1 MEEKRLM
8 FYDDIFKFNAKK
20 KKRKII
26 AENKELV
33 TKTIKLLKQNKKSL
47 HHLDDSFLR
56 TTAHGMIRF
65 TDWLL
70 SNYYEILWNVDGDYD
85 LSIFD
90 EEIVDYKEFNKTIRL
105 CLKKVIREVEKLKR
119 YPNRGEKYRD
129 VLYCKF
135 ISMRDKTIAEIQKEL
150 GICNSQ
156 FYRLTDEAMSY
167 LVLNMWDYYFF
178 NKNERV
184 KSMLRLKEIITY

>member
-1 MEEKRLM
+1 MKEKRLK
-8 FYDDIFKFNAKK
+8 FYDDIFKPNTKK
-20 KKRKII
+20 KKRRII
-26 AENKELV
+26 TENKELV

-47 HHLDDSFLR
+47 HHLDDSSLR
-56 TTAHGMIRF
+56 TVVYGMIRF

-70 SNYYEILWNVDGDYD
+70 SNYHEILWNVDEDYD
-85 LSIFD
+85 FSFFD
-90 EEIVDYKEFNKTIRL
+90 EEIVDYKEFNKIISL

-129 VLYCKF
+129 VLYYQF

>member
-1 MEEKRLM
+1 M

-26 AENKELV
+26 TENKELV

-47 HHLDDSFLR
+47 HHLDDIFLR
-56 TTAHGMIRF
+56 TTVYGMIRF

-70 SNYYEILWNVDGDYD
+70 SNYHEILWNVDGDYD

-90 EEIVDYKEFNKTIRL
+90 EEIVDYKEFNKIIKL
-105 CLKKVIREVEKLKR
+105 CLKKVIREVENLKR
-119 YPNRGEKYRD
+119 VPNRGEKYRD
-129 VLYCKF
+129 VLYYQF
-135 ISMRDKTIAEIQKEL
+135 ISMRDKTVAVIQKEL

-156 FYRLTDEAMSY
+156 FYRLTDEAMSC

-178 NKNERV
+178 NRNERV

>member
-1 MEEKRLM
+1 MEENNLK
-8 FYDDIFKFNAKK
+8 FYNDIFPSKRQ

-26 AENKELV
+26 TENKEIV

-47 HHLDDSFLR
+47 HHLDDIFLR
-56 TTAHGMIRF
+56 TTVHGMIRF

-70 SNYYEILWNVDGDYD
+70 SNYYEIQWNVDGEYD
-85 LSIFD
+85 FSFFD

-105 CLKKVIREVEKLKR
+105 CLKKVIREVEKLKT

-129 VLYCKF
+129 VLYYQF
-135 ISMRDKTIAEIQKEL
+135 ISMRDKTVAEIQKEL

-167 LVLNMWDYYFF
+167 LVLNLWDYYFF

-184 KSMLRLKEIITY
+184 KLMLKLKEIIT

>member
-1 MEEKRLM
+1 MEEKRLK
-8 FYDDIFKFNAKK
+8 FYNDIFPSKRQ

-26 AENKELV
+26 TENKELV

-47 HHLDDSFLR
+47 HYLDDSLLR
-56 TTAHGMIRF
+56 TTVHGMIRF

-70 SNYYEILWNVDGDYD
+70 SNYHEILWNVDGDYD

-129 VLYCKF
+129 VLYYQF
-135 ISMRDKTIAEIQKEL
+135 ISMRDKTVAEIQKEL

-156 FYRLTDEAMSY
+156 FYRLTDEAMSH
-167 LVLNMWDYYFF
+167 LVLSLWDY
-178 NKNERV
+178 
-184 KSMLRLKEIITY
+184 

>member
-1 MEEKRLM
+1 MKEKRLK
-8 FYDDIFKFNAKK
+8 FYDDIFLNTKK

-26 AENKELV
+26 AENNELV

-56 TTAHGMIRF
+56 TTVHGMIRF

-70 SNYYEILWNVDGDYD
+70 SNYHEILWNVDEDYD
-85 LSIFD
+85 FSFFD
-90 EEIVDYKEFNKTIRL
+90 EEIVDYKEFNKIIRL

-119 YPNRGEKYRD
+119 YLNRGEKYRD
-129 VLYCKF
+129 VLYYQF
-135 ISMRDKTIAEIQKEL
+135 ISMRDKTVVEIQKEL

>member
-1 MEEKRLM
+1 MEENRLK
-8 FYDDIFKFNAKK
+8 FYDDIFKPNTKK
-20 KKRKII
+20 KKRRII
-26 AENKELV
+26 AENNELI

-47 HHLDDSFLR
+47 HHLDDVFLR
-56 TTAHGMIRF
+56 TMVHGMIRF

-70 SNYYEILWNVDGDYD
+70 SNYYEIQWNVDRD
-85 LSIFD
+85 LNFSFFD

-119 YPNRGEKYRD
+119 YPKCGEKYRD
-129 VLYCKF
+129 VLYYQF
-135 ISMRDKTIAEIQKEL
+135 ISMRGKTIAEVQKEL

-156 FYRLTDEAMSY
+156 FYRLTDKAMSH
-167 LVLNMWDYYFF
+167 LVLNLWDYYFF

-184 KSMLRLKEIITY
+184 KSMLRLKDIITY